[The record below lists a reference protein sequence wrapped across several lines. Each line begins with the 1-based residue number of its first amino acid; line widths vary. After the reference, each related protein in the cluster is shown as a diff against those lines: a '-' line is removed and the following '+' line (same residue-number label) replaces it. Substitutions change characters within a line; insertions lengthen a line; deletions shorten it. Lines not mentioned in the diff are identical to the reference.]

1 MGIDPEIRFYAIE
14 DIDETEEGEE
24 SEIPDIHNSRLAV
37 SKKNL
42 IKRKFPYIDTFDHE
56 LTALVSAMHE
66 LPSGVFEHLDIT
78 YPMDVA
84 QRLAYMQ
91 SILRGDV
98 INKYKLIML

>member
-1 MGIDPEIRFYAIE
+1 ME

-37 SKKNL
+37 SKQNL
-42 IKRKFPYIDTFDHE
+42 IKKKFPYIDTFDHE
-56 LTALVSAMHE
+56 LTALVSAMHD

-84 QRLAYMQ
+84 QRVAYTQ
-91 SILRGDV
+91 SILREAV
-98 INKYKLIML
+98 LNKYKAIML